1 MNHAPEK
8 PRPGRLVL
16 APMQGLCDFVM
27 RDLLTRIGGYDECV
41 SEFVR
46 ITHTVHSRATWLR
59 HVPEIATT
67 NKTHAGIPCVVQML
81 GSDAEMMLKNALVAV
96 GLGAH
101 QIDLNFGLSLI
112 HI

>member
-8 PRPGRLVL
+8 PRSGRLVL

-59 HVPEIATT
+59 HVPEIATA
-67 NKTHAGIPCVVQML
+67 NKTHAGISCVVQML
-81 GSDAEMMLKNALVAV
+81 GSDAEMMVKNALVAV

-101 QIDLNFGLSLI
+101 QIDLNFG
-112 HI
+112 